1 MSDIVKLSEE
11 EIKKLRLIELEML
24 IEVDRICEK
33 NGISYSLDGGTLLG
47 AVRHQG
53 FIPWDDDLDVT
64 FKHEEYENSL

>member
-33 NGISYSLDGGTLLG
+33 NGISYSLDGE
-47 AVRHQG
+47 H
-53 FIPWDDDLDVT
+53 
-64 FKHEEYENSL
+64 Y